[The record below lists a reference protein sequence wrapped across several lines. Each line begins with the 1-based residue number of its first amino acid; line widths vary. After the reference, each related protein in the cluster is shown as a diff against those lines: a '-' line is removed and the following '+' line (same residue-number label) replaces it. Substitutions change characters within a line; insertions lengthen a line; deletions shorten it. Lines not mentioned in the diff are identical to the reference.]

1 MSIIKF
7 ESYILVEASEL
18 NEQHEKDVKTQVIQ
32 NGRQIL

>member
-18 NEQHEKDVKTQVIQ
+18 NEQHEKDVKTQVTQ